1 MSAQPSTPPFTHPT
15 LNNMTTMKTPT
26 PLLELCEKATKGP
39 YGYEYS
45 EANDAFE
52 IAPFDAEGQL
62 DWDREV
68 AVTADN
74 NAANAQ
80 LIARLSPEVV
90 KAVYEALAWA
100 YNAAPEQ
107 SGLEMEAKRALALLD
122 GTTAPSDLT

>member
-1 MSAQPSTPPFTHPT
+1 
-15 LNNMTTMKTPT
+15 MTTMKTT
-26 PLLELCEKATKGP
+26 IPLLELCEKATKGP
-39 YGYEYS
+39 WM
-45 EANDAFE
+45 
-52 IAPFDAEGQL
+52 PEGNMIFC
-62 DWDREV
+62 DRMGGLL
-68 AVTADN
+68 ARTYDN
-74 NAANAQ
+74 CETGSDKNSSNNAQ